1 MDDDFNTAD
10 GISTIF
16 ELVRKI
22 NTAAASGKETKG
34 TLQAYLDEFTSLTN
48 VLGLL
53 YNNNNEE
60 DQLPAEVADLIER
73 RKAARKAKDFA
84 LADSL
89 REQISALGWTVEET
103 RQGTIV
109 KKSN

>member
-16 ELVRKI
+16 ELVRRI
-22 NTAAASGKETKG
+22 NTASSSGKETKG
-34 TLQAYLDEFTSLTN
+34 TLKAYLDEFTALTN

-53 YNNNNEE
+53 YNNNSADEQIPDE
-60 DQLPAEVADLIER
+60 VTQLLEQ

-84 LADSL
+84 LADQL
-89 REQISALGWTVEET
+89 RDKISELGWTVEET
-103 RQGTIV
+103 RQGTVV
-109 KKSN
+109 KKK